1 MNSFIKDVKAAAE
14 IFKDIR
20 NARKEGDAI
29 EIRKM
34 RSIPLYTI
42 GPGFYSTVEGCTLSW
57 LDRETV
63 KIISAAY
70 DELPV
75 EDKMRLAISPK
86 DGEFIERAYFWR
98 DMMALVLNEKQL
110 HIAFR
115 KILCWY
121 IHIKRMNKG
130 WETPEEANRISHS
143 Q

>member
-1 MNSFIKDVKAAAE
+1 MKNFIKDIGIAAG

-20 NARKEGDAI
+20 NARKEGETI
-29 EIRKM
+29 EIHKTRE
-34 RSIPLYTI
+34 IPVYKL

-63 KIISAAY
+63 KIISVVY

-86 DGEFIERAYFWR
+86 DGEFIERGIFWR

-121 IHIKRMNKG
+121 IHIKRMDKG

>member
-1 MNSFIKDVKAAAE
+1 MNNFIKDVKTAAE
-14 IFKDIR
+14 LFKDIR

-34 RSIPLYTI
+34 RSIPVYKI

-75 EDKMRLAISPK
+75 EDKMRLAISPE

-98 DMMALVLNEKQL
+98 DIMALVLNEKQL

-121 IHIKRMNKG
+121 IHIKRKRKG
-130 WETPEEANRISHS
+130 WETSEEAHRISHS